1 MSSPAPP
8 LLVPVLV
15 AALVSVLSA
24 LAVLLTL
31 WVISTFCC
39 RRRAI
44 QTPPPP
50 VQVEHGPD
58 SLLPVVRDEQPMRD
72 PESCLPLDPRPLDP
86 AWELDRQRL
95 KLGSSIGEGYYGRVL
110 SAKFSVPGGGS
121 DPVAVKMLKN
131 NFCKADLMDL
141 VSEIEFMKQGL
152 L

>member
-58 SLLPVVRDEQPMRD
+58 SMLPVVGDEQPMRD
-72 PESCLPLDPRPLDP
+72 PDSCRLPLDP

-110 SAKFSVPGGGS
+110 SANFSVPGGGS